1 MIATHHLLHAPRR
14 VTQITSFIRSS
25 SPKTK
30 IVLLGVLPRGAQYW
44 IWEQAFLW
52 PNRYQKAI
60 AAVNAGYYV
69 RCRLYMIHLMRIPLL
84 HCGAAGIANAG
95 AGAFQLS

>member
-1 MIATHHLLHAPRR
+1 

-69 RCRLYMIHLMRIPLL
+69 RCAASALHASHPHL
-84 HCGAAGIANAG
+84 AASCS
-95 AGAFQLS
+95 LTV